1 MNLKNLN
8 KYFYTTFIFVI
19 FLNNGYGEAFSAK
32 VVNNSFPKAKMIL
45 VEGGVFPNWSS
56 DSFEK
61 NLEEF
66 THDPLLGRWY
76 KKNKNLVKKLK
87 EESKSIFEGE
97 KVKSFMI
104 ADIETTWGEWKVVR
118 DWALENGYKYLEKA
132 GVGSADDH
140 PVRLY
145 HFDAIIWCNAKSEM
159 EGLEPV
165 YKLNGR
171 VYKKGP
177 DRVWKIQPTATNLR
191 TRYPE
196 IDKKANGYRL
206 PTEAEW
212 EWAARGGINSRGYLF
227 SGSNIA
233 TEVAWHICN
242 TENTIEPL
250 GYSECEPGKL
260 VPFGTMPVAQKKA
273 NELGLYD
280 MSGNAWEYCGVG
292 RGRGSGYNSRTLP
305 FTRSKAGYPPY
316 MGKKEPAN
324 YKYDLVPDAGWD
336 YSSEELLP
344 SGFRV
349 ARNYEKKI

>member
-1 MNLKNLN
+1 MNLN

-19 FLNNGYGEAFSAK
+19 FLNNGYVEASSAE

-45 VEGGVFPNWSS
+45 VEGGVFPNWSA

-61 NLEEF
+61 NLDELMQ
-66 THDPLLGRWY
+66 DPLFGKLY

-118 DWALENGYKYLEKA
+118 DWALENGYKYLEEAGLGKA
-132 GVGSADDH
+132 EDH
-140 PVRLY
+140 PVRLD

-177 DRVWKIQPTATNLR
+177 DRVWKIKPPKTNLR
-191 TRYPE
+191 TCYPD

-212 EWAARGGINSRGYLF
+212 EWAARGGINSQGYLF
-227 SGSNIA
+227 SGSNMP
-233 TEVAWHICN
+233 TEVAWHVYN
-242 TENTIEPL
+242 SENSSDPRTHPKAKRMPPCGI
-250 GYSECEPGKL
+250 
-260 VPFGTMPVAQKKA
+260 MPVAQKKA
-273 NELGLYD
+273 NELGLFD
-280 MSGNAWEYCGVG
+280 MSGNVREHCGVG
-292 RGRGSGYNSRTLP
+292 RARGSDFASYTEP
-305 FTRSKAGYPPY
+305 YTETRFGYPPY
-316 MGKKEPAN
+316 LRKREPDN
-324 YKYDLVPDAGWD
+324 YKYDLVPDAGIN
-336 YSSEELLP
+336 YSGEDMATGVA
-344 SGFRV
+344 GFRL
-349 ARNYEKKI
+349 ARNQENLND